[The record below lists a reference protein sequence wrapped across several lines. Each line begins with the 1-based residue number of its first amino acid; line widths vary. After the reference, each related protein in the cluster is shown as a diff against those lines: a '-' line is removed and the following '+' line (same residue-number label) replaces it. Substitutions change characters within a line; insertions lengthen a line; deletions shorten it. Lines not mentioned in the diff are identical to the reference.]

1 MLEDE
6 IKYSDYSNNDD
17 DNANNET
24 SDDSASTGQDLA
36 SNYELL
42 NQKYKIKPPKIVVL
56 GVGGGGCN
64 AVNSIYN
71 SGEIDES
78 VVFIVANTDL
88 QSLNISNVKNKILL
102 GRQTTGGYGAGS
114 DPDVGRVAAEESLG
128 EIEQFLQG
136 VSMIFITGGMGGG
149 TGTGAI
155 PVIAKKAKEM
165 NILVAT
171 IVTKPFARE
180 GALSLK
186 KANEGIKK
194 LKKYTDTLIIIPN
207 QNLSKMANPKTTM
220 QQSFAFVDRVLQLG
234 VKSIVDLITQTGF
247 INLDFADIRTIMKKK
262 GRAVMGTGEASGP
275 NRAVKA
281 VEEAISN
288 PLLDNISIRGA
299 KGVILHITSSAN
311 LTYHEYDN
319 ATKRL
324 NEEIDD
330 IDNAMILHG
339 NLFDPEMKDA
349 VRVSIFATG
358 IGSDDD
364 DDEEEWDNGE
374 TKVKIKNE
382 DINNKTATEP
392 NNFVEKE
399 YDYIENDITDKAP
412 DENDFFDLG
421 DTKKYEEIIK
431 DNKSIGEYKKNNDY
445 DKIVQKINSIAK
457 AKESAVIDAKDS
469 LSQKSG
475 DNSFKK
481 DAVDG
486 KRGFFSSIFSSKNK
500 SPEIKKQSELKQ
512 KNTERKDD
520 LSIVEVENFDNID
533 IDVYEVPAYLRK
545 KNE

>member
-1 MLEDE
+1 MQEDE
-6 IKYSDYSNNDD
+6 VKYSDYNEVD
-17 DNANNET
+17 DN
-24 SDDSASTGQDLA
+24 SAPSEQDLV

-56 GVGGGGCN
+56 GIGGGGCN
-64 AVNSIYN
+64 AVNNIFN

-102 GRQTTGGYGAGS
+102 GRQTTGGYGAGC
-114 DPDVGRVAAEESLG
+114 DPEVGKIAAEESLE

-136 VSMIFITGGMGGG
+136 TSMIFLTAGMGGG
-149 TGTGAI
+149 TGTGAA

-165 NILVAT
+165 NILVSA

-262 GRAVMGTGEASGP
+262 GRAMMGTGEASGP

-330 IDNAMILHG
+330 IDNTMILHG
-339 NLFDPEMKDA
+339 NLFDPEMKDV

-358 IGSDDD
+358 IGGD
-364 DDEEEWDNGE
+364 DDEEEAEGDNGE
-374 TKVKIKNE
+374 AKIKNK
-382 DINNKTATEP
+382 DISTKTAIEP
-392 NNFVEKE
+392 NNFTEKE
-399 YDYIENDITDKAP
+399 YNYVEDDATDRVS
-412 DENDFFDLG
+412 DEGDFFDLG
-421 DTKKYEEIIK
+421 DTKKYEEVIE
-431 DNKSIGEYKKNNDY
+431 DNKNIKEYNKNNNY
-445 DKIVQKINSIAK
+445 DKIVQKINNIAK
-457 AKESAVIDAKDS
+457 TKESEVIDIKDYS
-469 LSQKSG
+469 PQKKV
-475 DNSFKK
+475 DNSPKNDVVDNKK
-481 DAVDG
+481 
-486 KRGFFSSIFSSKNK
+486 GFFSNIFGSKNR
-500 SPEIKKQSELKQ
+500 SPEVKKQSEPKQ
-512 KNTERKDD
+512 KNDD